1 MQSFLLFY
9 FKLFYNLK
17 LLRDNYTFI
26 TIVKW
31 TLTLMIKNNHNRNSQ
46 VMLKNNLK
54 KLAKVNRKKLEK
66 GKQLKSLNKNKK
78 NKRNK
83 LKRKN
88 LLNQKTRVLIF
99 KKICKLSD
107 NIYKSKIDHTIYLTF
122 SIIFMVVLKSQLY
135 KLSLIN

>member
-1 MQSFLLFY
+1 
-9 FKLFYNLK
+9 
-17 LLRDNYTFI
+17 
-26 TIVKW
+26 
-31 TLTLMIKNNHNRNSQ
+31 
-46 VMLKNNLK
+46 MLKNNLK

-66 GKQLKSLNKNKK
+66 GKQLKSLNKKKK
-78 NKRNK
+78 NKLNK

-107 NIYKSKIDHTIYLTF
+107 NIYKSKIDLTIYLTF

-135 KLSLIN
+135 KLYLIN

>member
-1 MQSFLLFY
+1 M
-9 FKLFYNLK
+9 
-17 LLRDNYTFI
+17 
-26 TIVKW
+26 
-31 TLTLMIKNNHNRNSQ
+31 
-46 VMLKNNLK
+46 MLKNNLK

-66 GKQLKSLNKNKK
+66 GKQLKSRNKNKK

-107 NIYKSKIDHTIYLTF
+107 NIYKSKIDLTIYLTS

-135 KLSLIN
+135 KLYLIN